1 MAHSE
6 EYVSL
11 VVKLADAE
19 QELVEAESAVGES
32 QDRVRRALETME
44 SRVRRI
50 LEQGLTNPERGY
62 EITFLDEALREIDE
76 ADRRYEVD
84 FASRTAARRRHDLIK
99 GLIDLLK
106 PDEG

>member
-1 MAHSE
+1 MAHSK

-19 QELVEAESAVGES
+19 RELVEAETSVGAS
-32 QDRVRRALETME
+32 QDAVRRALETME

-50 LEQGLTNPERGY
+50 LEQGQTNPEQGY
-62 EITFLDEALREIDE
+62 EIAFLDEALREIDE

-84 FASRTAARRRHDLIK
+84 FAARTAARRRHDLLK
-99 GLIDLLK
+99 DLIDTLK